1 MPTLQ
6 KAKLKKI
13 GATKA
18 DDKEIEV
25 QFNPESLKVQLS
37 NRVEGGRSTGRQVR
51 QFLGNSSTVFNLDL
65 EFDSADEG
73 TTEEPISVLEKTEF
87 LEQFIQPKKEQ
98 GESKESPEKLQFS
111 WGNLIIEGVV
121 ESIDMDFDHFAFN
134 GYPLHAKVAL
144 KIKQQKLE
152 FAFEKKKEG
161 SDNIQSA
168 QSLGGELP
176 SEMASRL
183 GFDPGAWRGL
193 DLDLSLGLELQAG
206 LEIDFSADISASFGV
221 DVKTGI
227 EVGID
232 VSLEASLGLEAGA
245 SVTGVTHLG
254 TSAGDSKSVASAVSL
269 ARAGGVIRATETVK
283 QASAEAASNN
293 ARESFSRPAVPAPGF
308 TVSSAPTG
316 ILASSNDNSNIVMAS
331 ATSAGKPA
339 TFIDPR
345 ISSFGYGVPIKPQRN
360 PLLNQ
365 RRQNVVGG
373 ALDSGSEIFSRQQTN
388 PLIPAWE
395 RLASLDSSRAYAD
408 KIQLQRKP
416 LKRCGCVG
424 RCQHRN

>member
-13 GATKA
+13 GS
-18 DDKEIEV
+18 DDASSEIEV
-25 QFNPESLKVQLS
+25 QFNPESLKIQLS
-37 NRVEGGRSTGRQVR
+37 NRVEGGRSQGRQVR
-51 QFLGNSSTVFNLDL
+51 QFVGSSSNVFNLDL

-73 TTEEPISVLEKTEF
+73 TTEDPVSVLEKTQF
-87 LEQFIQPKKEQ
+87 LEQFIQPKITN
-98 GESKESPEKLQFS
+98 GEPEESPEKLRFS

-121 ESIDMDFDHFAFN
+121 ESIDMEFDYFAHN
-134 GYPLHAKVAL
+134 GNPLHAKVSL
-144 KIKQQKLE
+144 KMKEQQIE
-152 FAFEKKKEG
+152 FQLQERQNSANN
-161 SDNIQSA
+161 SQSA

-176 SEMASRL
+176 SEMATRL

-206 LEIDFSADISASFGV
+206 LEIDFSSDISASLGV
-221 DVKTGI
+221 DVKAGI

-232 VSLEASLGLEAGA
+232 VSLEASLGLQAGA

-254 TSAGDSKSVASAVSL
+254 TNAGDSKAVASAVSL

-283 QASAEAASNN
+283 QVSAEAASNN
-293 ARESFSRPAVPAPGF
+293 ARESFSRPAVPASGF

-316 ILASSNDNSNIVMAS
+316 TSVSSNDSSNTVMAS
-331 ATSAGKPA
+331 ATLAGKPS

-373 ALDSGSEIFSRQQTN
+373 ALDSDSEIFSGQQTN
-388 PLIPAWE
+388 PLMPAWE
-395 RLASLDSSRAYAD
+395 RLPSADSSRAYAD